1 MHVIFPLSALKAH
14 FNPCPP
20 PSGRTWFG
28 RIVPLLYFL
37 QKVAIKAKVCYCF
50 LTVKNV
56 FSCHLYIHAPFI
68 STSGIEKNTY
78 NSIVWFPI
86 KPKYCTSIHQ
96 YGTKYN
102 SVGYCVT
109 EHVSWQWAHPEYI
122 STLSFKKNNNKKDL
136 TYMSLIFCTCT
147 YMSMY
152 TTQHFF
158 ITCET
163 SVISFKSCFKWATDI
178 FRVDPIN

>member
-1 MHVIFPLSALKAH
+1 MRCTCNLSPLSPQGP
-14 FNPCPP
+14 FQ
-20 PSGRTWFG
+20 PSVHLLVVGQWFG

-50 LTVKNV
+50 LTVINV

-109 EHVSWQWAHPEYI
+109 EHVSWQWAPPEYI
-122 STLSFKKNNNKKDL
+122 STLSFKGEKKKIKKDL
-136 TYMSLIFCTCT
+136 TYMSLIFCTCPCV
-147 YMSMY
+147 
-152 TTQHFF
+152 QLN
-158 ITCET
+158 
-163 SVISFKSCFKWATDI
+163 I
-178 FRVDPIN
+178 FS